1 MKTAV
6 YISLA
11 CILLGVCL
19 FTVGMSLVGF
29 DLRTLRPIYTAETVY
44 IEEAFDAVSVDTVE
58 HDARFILTEDET
70 CKLVYT
76 KTDRLSLHAAV
87 ENGTLRITRTDSREW
102 YERIGFFYGKFEL
115 TVYLPRAAYKT
126 LFAKSTSGDVEVPL
140 GFLAGKAEL
149 ASTSGDVRFY
159 GNAETLVVK
168 STSGDVKICGDGVQK
183 SSSVRASTVSGNVTV
198 EKAVGTDFVCTSV
211 SGDVL
216 LDAIRAD
223 GSLYAETTGGDIVF
237 AHAVAVANAECKTV
251 SGDVRGTLA
260 KAMRFTADTVSGS
273 IRFPDSD
280 TQGGTFRAKT
290 TSGDVSISL
299 AE

>member
-1 MKTAV
+1 MKSAV

-58 HDARFILTEDET
+58 HDVRFILTEDET

-87 ENGTLRITRTDSREW
+87 ENGTLRITRQDRRAW
-102 YERIGFFYGKFEL
+102 YEKIGFFYGKFEL

-183 SSSVRASTVSGNVTV
+183 NSSIHASTVSG
-198 EKAVGTDFVCTSV
+198 DILF
-211 SGDVL
+211 
-216 LDAIRAD
+216 DAIRTTV
-223 GSLYAETTGGDIVF
+223 SLYAESTSGDIVF

-251 SGDVRGTLA
+251 SGDIRGTLA
-260 KAMRFTADTVSGS
+260 EAMRFTADTVSGS
-273 IRFPDSD
+273 IRLPDSD
-280 TQGGTFRAKT
+280 SAGGTFRAKT

>member
-1 MKTAV
+1 MKTTI

-11 CILLGVCL
+11 CILLGICL

-29 DLRTLRPIYTAETVY
+29 DLRTLRPIYNTETVY
-44 IEEAFDAVSVDTVE
+44 IEEAFDAVSVDAVE
-58 HDARFILTEDET
+58 HDVRFVLTEDET

-76 KTDRLSLHAAV
+76 KTDRLSLNATV
-87 ENGTLRITRTDSREW
+87 ENGTLRITRKDSRAW

-115 TVYLPRAAYKT
+115 TVYLPRTAYKV

-168 STSGDVKICGDGVQK
+168 SISGDVKIRGDGVQK
-183 SSSVRASTVSGNVTV
+183 SSNIHASTVSGNVSV
-198 EKAVGTDFVCTSV
+198 EKTVGADFVCTSV
-211 SGDVL
+211 SGDIL

-223 GSLYAETTGGDIVF
+223 GSLYAQTTSGDIVF

-260 KAMRFTADTVSGS
+260 EAMRFTADTVSGS
-273 IRFPDSD
+273 IHLPDSVSD
-280 TQGGTFRAKT
+280 GGTFRAKT
-290 TSGDVSISL
+290 TSGDISITL

>member
-6 YISLA
+6 YISLV

-19 FTVGMSLVGF
+19 FTVGISLVGF
-29 DLRTLRPIYTAETVY
+29 DLRSLRPIYTAETVY

-58 HDARFILTEDET
+58 HDVRFILTEDET
-70 CKLVYT
+70 CKLIYT

-87 ENGTLRITRTDSREW
+87 ENGTLCITRTDGRAW

-183 SSSVRASTVSGNVTV
+183 SSSIHASTI
-198 EKAVGTDFVCTSV
+198 
-211 SGDVL
+211 SGDIL
-216 LDAIRAD
+216 FDAIRTTV
-223 GSLYAETTGGDIVF
+223 SLYAESTSGDIVF

-260 KAMRFTADTVSGS
+260 EAMRFTAETVSGS
-273 IRFPDSD
+273 IHLPDSD
-280 TQGGTFRAKT
+280 SAGGTFRAKT